1 MAYKDLEKERRC
13 KKEWYEK
20 NKEKISAQRRA
31 HYQLTK
37 TKVDPKLIEK
47 RRAYQKEY
55 YKNNREKII
64 ASVRTWLAK
73 NPEYHKNY
81 VENNKERT
89 KENRKK
95 HYAENK
101 EKIIQKTKEWAK
113 KAFEKNPDKIRTER
127 RARKKAYKAK
137 DPQRY
142 NEMARRW
149 NKKAENVIAS
159 ELRDCNIRQLL
170 CKHPVVKR
178 LLPKDIPQ
186 ELIEVKRL
194 EIQIRRLLNEKRN

>member
-1 MAYKDLEKERRC
+1 MPYKDLEKERRC

-37 TKVDPKLIEK
+37 ADPKLIEE

-64 ASVRTWLAK
+64 ASVRTWHAK
-73 NPEYHKNY
+73 NPEYQKNY
-81 VENNKERT
+81 VENNKERA
-89 KENRKK
+89 KENRKE
-95 HYAENK
+95 HYAKNK
-101 EKIIQKTKEWAK
+101 EKIIQKAKEWAK
-113 KAFEKNPDKIRTER
+113 KAFEKNPDKIREKR

-137 DPQRY
+137 DPQHY
-142 NEMARRW
+142 NEMARKW
-149 NKKAENVIAS
+149 NRKAENVIAS
-159 ELRDCNIRQLL
+159 ELRDCYIRQLL
-170 CKHPVVKR
+170 CKHAVIKR
-178 LLPKDIPQ
+178 LSAKDIPQ

>member
-89 KENRKK
+89 EENRKK

-159 ELRDCNIRQLL
+159 ELRDCYVRQLL